1 MKTIKRLSIILVALL
16 MPAAA
21 FAQTPVEGGLNIAS
35 PLIEAAESTAANI
48 QTQIEFIEEISGN
61 VKLQYPKLKGL
72 ENTDVEQK
80 INDAI
85 KQAANVDNFIA
96 IGKHEHG
103 SGTKISSEACIL
115 TSEGVPYIFS
125 ALISV
130 EGRLISGMRGHE
142 YIPLMFFLE
151 TGEPVET
158 NDIFNSCAQ
167 EKIDEWLD
175 DELDNMSFYDISE
188 AFPVPINRSVLTK
201 TGITI
206 SYPQNSFKFLSDRS
220 AAFSFYYYELEDM
233 LNLSDGSLLSKLDV
247 FNLDNSELDKENLS
261 KGELPNVPNI
271 LGKPVQEVLEN
282 YKELTDPERFVSA
295 ERYVLEAPEFRSIYP
310 IVNDGDTAVSGIL
323 AKRIAIAGCVID
335 ISKKQ
340 DIIKSFGEPIAVLP
354 LEGVAAEQYF
364 VPEGEG
370 LMYNF
375 NGFSVMITID
385 KQDVFTALLIQKE
398 GA

>member
-1 MKTIKRLSIILVALL
+1 M
-16 MPAAA
+16 
-21 FAQTPVEGGLNIAS
+21 
-35 PLIEAAESTAANI
+35 
-48 QTQIEFIEEISGN
+48 
-61 VKLQYPKLKGL
+61 
-72 ENTDVEQK
+72 
-80 INDAI
+80 
-85 KQAANVDNFIA
+85 DNFIA

-271 LGKPVQEVLEN
+271 LGKPIQEVLEN

-323 AKRIAIAGCVID
+323 AKRMAIAGCVID